1 MDLRKKKYRKSPMLK
16 LATFFKTITQKIFQ
30 LGNRI
35 DLFGSN
41 LKVIRHSAITDS
53 IIFKNYITRLWITI
67 ARLANRTHITKSFTI
82 I

>member
-1 MDLRKKKYRKSPMLK
+1 MDLRKKKYRNSPMLK

-35 DLFGSN
+35 NFFGSN

-53 IIFKNYITRLWITI
+53 IIFKNYITRFWIAI
-67 ARLANRTHITKSFTI
+67 ARLAHRTHITKGFTI